1 MAPILVV
8 VLIPTLT
15 PPLARRSS
23 LTHPNQAFELLKDYG
38 AALEQLRIAKAKAEA
53 TARRGT
59 EAEAEGG
66 GAASGGAAAGGAAAG
81 EAALKGS

>member
-23 LTHPNQAFELLKDYG
+23 LTHPNQAFELLNRACMPPG
-38 AALEQLRIAKAKAEA
+38 QHNASANNSLLEDSLLDHLSMTDEQ
-53 TARRGT
+53 TADL
-59 EAEAEGG
+59 
-66 GAASGGAAAGGAAAG
+66 AGDR
-81 EAALKGS
+81 LFDM